1 MSLWGLLKKGFQIK
15 IKIITKHKMT
25 KIKRALISVSDK
37 SGIVELSKFLTSHNV
52 QIISTGG
59 TFKLLKENNIPAKDI
74 SEFTGF
80 PEIMDG
86 RVKTLHPKVHG
97 ALLAVLDNPNHH
109 KQAIEN
115 DISSI
120 DLVIVNLYP
129 FVQTVK
135 KGAAYDEVIENIDI
149 GGPSMIRS
157 AAKNHLYK
165 TVVTDAADYETLK
178 AQMNEHDGA
187 TTFEFR
193 KSMARKAFTC
203 TANYDS
209 AIADYFTGEQ
219 KIDFPTKLL
228 VSASLKQTLRYGEN
242 SHQKAALYTHDL
254 SASGIASAQQL
265 QGKELSYNN
274 FNDADATFN
283 IALEF
288 EEPAAVIVKHA
299 NPCGVAIGKDGLEA
313 FAKAFEA
320 DSKSAF
326 GGIVAINRAVD
337 EKLAVEIAKIFF
349 EVVIAPEFS
358 EGALEV
364 FAKKKN
370 LRLLKIPFQKQNS
383 QKQIK
388 TISGGFLVQDL
399 DQAQIGLN
407 DLTKAGEVESN
418 QNQKEQQIF
427 AMKVCKHV
435 KSNAIVVVNNFQ
447 TVGIGAGQMNRVDSV
462 EIACKKAANFV
473 DLNGEI
479 IDKAKGGILASDA
492 FFPFADN
499 IEIAAKFG
507 LKSLIAPAG
516 SVRDEEVVAA
526 CDVRK
531 IALSFIKTRHFK
543 H

>member
-1 MSLWGLLKKGFQIK
+1 
-15 IKIITKHKMT
+15 MT

-37 SGIVELSKFLTSHNV
+37 SGIVELSKFLISNDV
-52 QIISTGG
+52 EIISTGG
-59 TFKLLKENNIPAKDI
+59 TFKLLKDNQIPAKDI

-97 ALLAVLDNPNHH
+97 ALLAVLDNHKHH
-109 KQAIEN
+109 QQALEN
-115 DISSI
+115 DISCI

-165 TVVTDAADYETLK
+165 TVLTDASDYQTL
-178 AQMNEHDGA
+178 MEEISNHDGA
-187 TTFEFR
+187 TSFEYR

-203 TANYDS
+203 TANYDQ
-209 AIADYFTGEQ
+209 AIASYFTSSQE
-219 KIDFPTKLL
+219 IDFSDKLIAP
-228 VSASLKQTLRYGEN
+228 ASLKQTLRYGEN
-242 SHQKAALYTHDL
+242 SHQKAALYVDDF
-254 SASGIASAQQL
+254 ASNGIASAKQL

-288 EEPAAVIVKHA
+288 EDPAAVIVKHA
-299 NPCGVAIGKDGLEA
+299 NPCGVAIGKDGFEA
-313 FAKAFEA
+313 FKKAFEA

-326 GGIVAINRAVD
+326 GGIVAVNQAVD
-337 EKLAVEIAKIFF
+337 EKLAVEISKIFF
-349 EVVIAPEFS
+349 EVIIAPDFS
-358 EGALEV
+358 DAALEI
-364 FAKKKN
+364 FSKKKN
-370 LRLLKIPFQKQNS
+370 LRLLKLPFVKSGNN
-383 QKQIK
+383 KQIK
-388 TISGGFLVQDL
+388 SISGGFLVQDL
-399 DQAQIGLN
+399 DKAQISLE
-407 DLTKAGEVESN
+407 DLTKGGDIEASENEK
-418 QNQKEQQIF
+418 QQQIF

-473 DLNGEI
+473 DLEGNVS
-479 IDKAKGGILASDA
+479 DKASGGILASDA

-499 IEIAAKFG
+499 IDIASKFG
-507 LKSLIAPAG
+507 LKSLIAPSG
-516 SVRDEEVVAA
+516 SVRDGEVVAA
-526 CDVRK
+526 CNDKK

>member
-1 MSLWGLLKKGFQIK
+1 
-15 IKIITKHKMT
+15 MT

-37 SGIVELSKFLTSHNV
+37 SGIVELSKFLVSHDV
-52 QIISTGG
+52 EIISTGG
-59 TFKLLKENNIPAKDI
+59 TFKLLKDNQVPAKDI

-97 ALLAVLDNPNHH
+97 ALLAVLDNPKHH
-109 KQAIEN
+109 KQALEN

-135 KGAAYDEVIENIDI
+135 KGASYDEVIENIDI

-165 TVVTDAADYETLK
+165 TVLTEASDYKTFKEEIE
-178 AQMNEHDGA
+178 NHDGA
-187 TTFEFR
+187 TSFEYR
-193 KSMARKAFTC
+193 KSMARKAFTT

-209 AIADYFTGEQ
+209 AIANYFTTDQE
-219 KIDFPTKLL
+219 IDFSEKLL

-242 SHQKAALYTHDL
+242 SHQKAALYENDL
-254 SASGIASAQQL
+254 ENSGITSAQKL

-288 EEPAAVIVKHA
+288 DEPAAVIVKHA
-299 NPCGVAIGKDGLEA
+299 NPCGVALGKDGLEA
-313 FAKAFEA
+313 YKKAFEA

-326 GGIVAINRAVD
+326 GGIVAVNRPVD
-337 EKLAVEIAKIFF
+337 EKLAAEISRIFF
-349 EVVIAPEFS
+349 EVIIAPDFS
-358 EGALEV
+358 EAALEI
-364 FAKKKN
+364 FSKKKN
-370 LRLLKIPFQKQNS
+370 LRLLKLPFVKSENS
-383 QKQIK
+383 KQIK
-388 TISGGFLVQDL
+388 AISGGFLVQDL
-399 DQAQIGLN
+399 DKSEISVA
-407 DLTKAGEVESN
+407 DLTKAGNVESDNN
-418 QNQKEQQIF
+418 QMEQQVF

-462 EIACKKAANFV
+462 EIACKKSQSF
-473 DLNGEI
+473 LNSNGTI
-479 IDKAKGGILASDA
+479 SDKAHGGILASDA

-499 IEIAAKFG
+499 IEIAAKYG

-516 SVRDEEVVAA
+516 SVRDGEVVEA
-526 CDVRK
+526 CNEK
-531 IALSFIKTRHFK
+531 EISLSFIKTRHFK